1 MLQQEFVAEFQA
13 ELKGIQAD
21 PVQVQTAQ
29 FSAELNWL
37 CSMVMILRV
46 DRSQTLRFGLF
57 DGRSFNSILAQSIM
71 IAKSLPFVVFPVN
84 AL

>member
-1 MLQQEFVAEFQA
+1 
-13 ELKGIQAD
+13 
-21 PVQVQTAQ
+21 
-29 FSAELNWL
+29 
-37 CSMVMILRV
+37 MVMTLRV
-46 DRSQTLRFGLF
+46 DRSQTLRFGLL